1 MQRGVPPRRSFSC
14 VILLLSSRASR
25 AVILLLTLAFSRP
38 TTSAMGDDGFHDSIL
53 FLVAFNQLQDMHISY
68 NITIK
73 ASPHLFTTVSSTMA
87 LRTNLRILTSRL
99 HENALNAM
107 GHSQQK
113 RNISIVDKLV
123 IRSPASEQLSQD
135 LSRAIALVQKYDP
148 VGYLPGLLISTN
160 TGKIGYFA
168 SKEYLLTNL

>member
-1 MQRGVPPRRSFSC
+1 M
-14 VILLLSSRASR
+14 AS
-25 AVILLLTLAFSRP
+25 
-38 TTSAMGDDGFHDSIL
+38 
-53 FLVAFNQLQDMHISY
+53 
-68 NITIK
+68 
-73 ASPHLFTTVSSTMA
+73 VSSIMA
-87 LRTNLRILTSRL
+87 LRTNTRILTSRL
-99 HENALNAM
+99 HAPR
-107 GHSQQK
+107 HSQQK

-168 SKEYLLTNL
+168 SKEYICFCQFHLLTITIGSI